1 MVSAP
6 QAFPGISGEEGASRR
21 KEIMSHEIR
30 ALSQNDGPQRRES
43 RMFLMTINCL
53 EASKANSSPAEA
65 AVGYQASLWAAP
77 LGNGRNWK
85 LTGNH
90 FSTIY
95 SFTN

>member
-1 MVSAP
+1 
-6 QAFPGISGEEGASRR
+6 
-21 KEIMSHEIR
+21 MSQELR
-30 ALSQNDGPQRRES
+30 ALSQNDGPQQRES

-65 AVGYQASLWAAP
+65 DLGQQASLWAVP

-90 FSTIY
+90 FSTIG
-95 SFTN
+95 SITT